1 VQGNVRIYN
10 MTRCLRCGEETGKEK
25 KENPKNKREELY
37 RFCDNCLDEIEEME
51 KGLALDMLYGRT

>member
-1 VQGNVRIYN
+1 